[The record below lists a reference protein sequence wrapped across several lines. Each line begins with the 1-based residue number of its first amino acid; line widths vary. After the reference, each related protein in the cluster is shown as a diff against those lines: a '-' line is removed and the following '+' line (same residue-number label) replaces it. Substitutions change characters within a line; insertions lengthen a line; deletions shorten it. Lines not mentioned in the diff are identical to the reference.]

1 MWLQHEWMKKKLN
14 GFFLYIEVRTWLEK
28 KKFVYQ
34 NKRLKLS
41 SYIGLIKTESWYTN
55 S

>member
-28 KKFVYQ
+28 KIGVPKQKIKIKFIYWINKNWELVY
-34 NKRLKLS
+34 
-41 SYIGLIKTESWYTN
+41 
-55 S
+55 